1 MMIAHQNAKKLRGLV
16 DSPYKRLTHSGAI
29 PPRMCLQVVLQAL
42 QSLMAGAFARRLTI
56 IGRYGLCFS
65 KHVAMAAHHALVSGF

>member
-1 MMIAHQNAKKLRGLV
+1 MQATHAFRCNPSSDVPAGGVASAAVARG
-16 DSPYKRLTHSGAI
+16 GA
-29 PPRMCLQVVLQAL
+29 L
-42 QSLMAGAFARRLTI
+42 ARRLTI